1 MTLQETIISF
11 MEGKQGCTATLK
23 QIYDAIKKS
32 DYETS
37 GKTVDCSARAIIYR
51 HKETFKRIGKGL
63 YVLQGEKSTS
73 LLINGDSRKMEEIED
88 NSIDC
93 IITDHPW
100 SDKKAHKSGNQKGFA
115 EYETFCYTQEDFN
128 AKARVLK
135 TGAFLCEFL
144 PVESATNWEYL
155 SSLKAMAKKAGF
167 QYYASCI
174 WRKAPE
180 GTINNG
186 RTTKGVEQ
194 ILIFSKGNPRRLA
207 PTGKPYMTKNMLSYE
222 VNIPIKASEKK
233 HQAEKPLA
241 LYKYLIENLTE
252 EDEIC
257 LDQFGGA
264 CNMLQAAIET
274 KRFSIVYELS
284 KEFVQNAVERLK
296 MAVLYDADEAPETTE
311 SEISEEPPTEVLT
324 LTVIPAEDTEFQRK
338 FIEKVRNSS
347 RKDLLSEAE
356 WASFIG
362 ADGKTIN
369 QIFEKVNR
377 RGYERYNRPVFDVAL
392 SDYMQLQPIYQNID
406 TRFEAEYNEYRRPF
420 YENVRIE
427 NQAYAEYQITQ
438 KRNGLSDYLDYVKK
452 HFPLVNIAR
461 TEKILTEHCYV

>member
-1 MTLQETIISF
+1 
-11 MEGKQGCTATLK
+11 
-23 QIYDAIKKS
+23 
-32 DYETS
+32 
-37 GKTVDCSARAIIYR
+37 
-51 HKETFKRIGKGL
+51 
-63 YVLQGEKSTS
+63 
-73 LLINGDSRKMEEIED
+73 
-88 NSIDC
+88 
-93 IITDHPW
+93 
-100 SDKKAHKSGNQKGFA
+100 
-115 EYETFCYTQEDFN
+115 
-128 AKARVLK
+128 
-135 TGAFLCEFL
+135 
-144 PVESATNWEYL
+144 
-155 SSLKAMAKKAGF
+155 
-167 QYYASCI
+167 
-174 WRKAPE
+174 
-180 GTINNG
+180 
-186 RTTKGVEQ
+186 
-194 ILIFSKGNPRRLA
+194 
-207 PTGKPYMTKNMLSYE
+207 
-222 VNIPIKASEKK
+222 
-233 HQAEKPLA
+233 
-241 LYKYLIENLTE
+241 
-252 EDEIC
+252 
-257 LDQFGGA
+257 
-264 CNMLQAAIET
+264 
-274 KRFSIVYELS
+274 
-284 KEFVQNAVERLK
+284 